1 MKSWFKLY
9 KVLLISYIKKFLLRN
24 LIIYGILSV
33 SLAIM
38 LSSLFRNGSF
48 PIFLTT
54 TVTGYLILLVI
65 ITILDIAIQTAF
77 RYGDYKAL
85 NEYGFSSE
93 YLNYY
98 YNRYIHNKPKNDYH
112 CIIYA
117 ESFMK
122 IGDYD
127 SAIKTLNTL
136 VIPESKAV
144 LRTMYLYVYLMTAL
158 KMNDSAL
165 ADDIWRTNQAFLNRM
180 MNNRKSLYNKFLYLA
195 VISADCAAGRYER
208 ALDTV
213 NRYLSGELDK
223 HYKDIEIDF
232 TNLKVYIL
240 KKLGRTDE
248 MEIIANQS
256 LALIAKKRPLLAYD
270 WQESK
275 LYDELNNAKNGI
287 LPL

>member
-9 KVLLISYIKKFLLRN
+9 KVLFISYIKKFLLRN
-24 LIIYGILSV
+24 LLIYGSLSISLALILSG
-33 SLAIM
+33 
-38 LSSLFRNGSF
+38 LSRNGGF
-48 PIFLTT
+48 PIFLAT
-54 TVTGYLILLVI
+54 TVTGYLILLVVM
-65 ITILDIAIQTAF
+65 TILDVAIQTAF
-77 RYGDYKAL
+77 RYSDYKAL
-85 NEYGFSSE
+85 NSYGFSSE

-98 YNRYIHNKPKNDYH
+98 YNRYILNKPKNDYH
-112 CIIYA
+112 YIIYA
-117 ESFMK
+117 EGFMK

-136 VIPESKAV
+136 VIPENKTG

-180 MNNRKSLYNKFLYLA
+180 MNNRSNLYNKFLYLA

-213 NRYLSGELDK
+213 NRYLSGQLDK
-223 HYKDIEIDF
+223 HYKEIEIDF
-232 TNLKVYIL
+232 TNLKIFIL
-240 KKLGRTDE
+240 NKLGRFDE
-248 MEIIANQS
+248 MEITANHS
-256 LALIAKKRPLLAYD
+256 LSLIAKKRPNLPYD

-275 LYDELNNAKNGI
+275 LYEELNMAKSGI
-287 LPL
+287 LPI